1 MKVNLGRHS
10 SALPTLLFDWVSQ
23 SLVSELGWSAS
34 EPQGSARLCFLHA
47 AITSGY
53 TTPSFL
59 LGSEDKTLVPILA
72 QQAHNLSAELSPH
85 PLNVY
90 LCTLVVSKKRRVE
103 KSSGSHLP
111 STRTLE
117 LITKELLTLLVST
130 VSALKHSLGLLLCD
144 FTSTFV

>member
-1 MKVNLGRHS
+1 MCVEVRGVFFSLSDLWSKESNLDHR
-10 SALPTLLFDWVSQ
+10 P
-23 SLVSELGWSAS
+23 
-34 EPQGSARLCFLHA
+34 
-47 AITSGY
+47 
-53 TTPSFL
+53 
-59 LGSEDKTLVPILA
+59 
-72 QQAHNLSAELSPH
+72 LSAELSPH